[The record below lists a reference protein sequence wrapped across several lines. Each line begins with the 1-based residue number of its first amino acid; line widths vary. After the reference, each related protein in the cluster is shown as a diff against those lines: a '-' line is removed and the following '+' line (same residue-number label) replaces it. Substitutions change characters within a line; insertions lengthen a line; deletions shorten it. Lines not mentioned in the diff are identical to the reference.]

1 MPIIL
6 SNNIPSP
13 EKRARFETAVLEG
26 MGKLPSSWTASI
38 VETQETGLYVEVR
51 IEGPETFKWTRRFT
65 GPSEQDAGFVKTTIR
80 NGLLPFLT
88 KK

>member
-6 SNNIPSP
+6 SDNIPLP
-13 EKRARFETAVLEG
+13 EKRERFEGAVLEG
-26 MGKLPSSWTASI
+26 MGKLPASWTASI
-38 VETQETGLYVEVR
+38 YQPQGTGLYVEVI

-65 GPSEQDAGFVKTTIR
+65 GPDEQKSEFVKMAIR

-88 KK
+88 AK

>member
-6 SNNIPSP
+6 SDNIPLS
-13 EKRARFETAVLEG
+13 EKRERFEGAVLEG
-26 MGKLPSSWTASI
+26 MGKLSSNWTASI
-38 VETQETGLYVEVR
+38 YEPQETGFYVDVI

-65 GPSEQDAGFVKTTIR
+65 GPDEQKAGFVKMVIR

-88 KK
+88 SK